1 MNRRCVL
8 GLLIVAALVTNAFQS
23 ALGRQTTPSESG
35 TTSERAKESAAL
47 REAWLRFHEAEMCQG
62 IDAVFQFHQKGME
75 VWCRVEDEKTYQKFL
90 ELVEPLRASYEIDL
104 YTTRPLAEKK
114 TIEDNDPPPSIWNN
128 AEIRSY
134 LQDPFGKNPTGGGI
148 SIRPASG
155 GERDADYFLKQ
166 RMLMFAQQTLEWNEK
181 MKRYAL
187 DLPDLAQAAF
197 GSDAVPG
204 LRARVVAV
212 SQAHAEGVDKN
223 AERLA
228 ENLSHALPK
237 ATKRFR
243 STEKD
248 KSPATAASPDTTAE
262 QVANAGQSIA
272 RRIYRFIH
280 PQHHTVGLVDLREP
294 SLLES
299 LKTLRNMV
307 DGFQRAAR

>member
-1 MNRRCVL
+1 MNRRRFL
-8 GLLIVAALVTNAFQS
+8 GLVIVAALVTDAFQS
-23 ALGRQTTPSESG
+23 AHGGQTAGR
-35 TTSERAKESAAL
+35 TSAQGKESTAL
-47 REAWLRFHEAEMCQG
+47 RETWLRFHEAELCQG
-62 IDAVFQFHQKGME
+62 IDAVFQFHEKGME
-75 VWCRVEDEKTYQKFL
+75 VWCRVEDEKTYHKFL
-90 ELVEPLRASYEIDL
+90 ELVDPLRASYEIDL

-114 TIEDNDPPPSIWNN
+114 TTEDNDPPPSIWNN

-148 SIRPASG
+148 SIRPAAG
-155 GERDADYFLKQ
+155 GERDADFFLKQ
-166 RMLMFAQQTLEWNEK
+166 RMLMFAHQTLEWNEK

-187 DLPDLAQAAF
+187 DLPELAQAAF
-197 GSDAVPG
+197 GADAVPG
-204 LRARVVAV
+204 LRARAVAA
-212 SQAHAEGVDKN
+212 SRTHAEGVDKY

-228 ENLSHALPK
+228 ENLTHALPK
-237 ATKRFR
+237 ATRRFR
-243 STEKD
+243 PTEKE
-248 KSPATAASPDTTAE
+248 KSSAAAASPDTGAA

-307 DGFQRAAR
+307 DGFQRAARN

>member
-1 MNRRCVL
+1 MNRRCFL
-8 GLLIVAALVTNAFQS
+8 SFLIVSALAQNGLPS
-23 ALGRQTTPSESG
+23 ALGGQTIPAEPDR
-35 TTSERAKESAAL
+35 TSDQGKESSPL
-47 REAWLRFHEAEMCQG
+47 REVWLRFHEAELCQG
-62 IDAVFQFHQKGME
+62 VDAVFQFHDKGME

-104 YTTRPLAEKK
+104 YTTRPLTEKK

-128 AEIRSY
+128 AEIRGY

-155 GERDADYFLKQ
+155 GERDADFFLKQ

-187 DLPDLAQAAF
+187 DLPGLTHAAY
-197 GSDAVPG
+197 GADAIPG
-204 LRARVVAV
+204 LRARAAAA
-212 SQAHAEGVDKN
+212 SHAHAQGVDKY

-237 ATKRFR
+237 ASRRFR
-243 STEKD
+243 PTEKETLPAAAA
-248 KSPATAASPDTTAE
+248 SPATSAE
-262 QVANAGQSIA
+262 QVSNAGQSIS
-272 RRIYRFIH
+272 RRVYRFIH

-299 LKTLRNMV
+299 LKTLRTMV

>member
-1 MNRRCVL
+1 VNRRRFL
-8 GLLIVAALVTNAFQS
+8 GLVIVVALLTDALQS
-23 ALGRQTTPSESG
+23 AHGGQT
-35 TTSERAKESAAL
+35 AAAESARTSDHGKKSTAL
-47 REAWLRFHEAEMCQG
+47 REAWLRFHEAELCQG
-62 IDAVFQFHQKGME
+62 IDAVFQFHEKGME

-148 SIRPASG
+148 NIRPASG
-155 GERDADYFLKQ
+155 GERDADFFLKQ

-187 DLPDLAQAAF
+187 DLPELAQAAF
-197 GSDAVPG
+197 GADAVPG
-204 LRARVVAV
+204 LRARAAAA
-212 SQAHAEGVDKN
+212 SRSHAEGVDRY

-228 ENLSHALPK
+228 ENLTHALPK
-237 ATKRFR
+237 ATRRFR
-243 STEKD
+243 PTEKE
-248 KSPATAASPDTTAE
+248 KSYVAATSPDTGAA
-262 QVANAGQSIA
+262 QVSNAGQSIA

-299 LKTLRNMV
+299 LRTLRSMV
-307 DGFQRAAR
+307 DSFQRAAR

>member
-1 MNRRCVL
+1 MNRRRFL
-8 GLLIVAALVTNAFQS
+8 GLLIVAALVTDAFQS
-23 ALGRQTTPSESG
+23 ALGGQTTRAESG
-35 TTSERAKESAAL
+35 GTSDPGNELTVL
-47 REAWLRFHEAEMCQG
+47 REAWLRFHEVELCQG
-62 IDAVFQFHQKGME
+62 IDAVFQFHEKGME

-90 ELVEPLRASYEIDL
+90 ELVEPLRTSYEIDL
-104 YTTRPLAEKK
+104 YTTRPFSEKK

-155 GERDADYFLKQ
+155 GERDADFFLKQ

-197 GSDAVPG
+197 GTGAVPG
-204 LRARVVAV
+204 LRARAVAT
-212 SQAHAEGVDKN
+212 SQAHAQGVDKY
-223 AERLA
+223 AERLT
-228 ENLSHALPK
+228 ENLTHALPK
-237 ATKRFR
+237 ATRRFR
-243 STEKD
+243 STGKEKL
-248 KSPATAASPDTTAE
+248 AVGAASPDTTAA
-262 QVANAGQSIA
+262 QVSNAGQSIA